1 MPCCSPRLGE
11 VVLYFAY
18 GSNLTWAQMK
28 ERCPS
33 ARFIS
38 TAKLPGFRLA
48 FTRRSARRDCGVADA
63 VSAAGSCLWGAIYDI
78 SDADVEQLDKSEG
91 YFPGRQKNS
100 YWRRECTV
108 LVGTQ
113 EQALTVATY

>member
-1 MPCCSPRLGE
+1 
-11 VVLYFAY
+11 
-18 GSNLTWAQMK
+18 
-28 ERCPS
+28 
-33 ARFIS
+33 
-38 TAKLPGFRLA
+38 
-48 FTRRSARRDCGVADA
+48 
-63 VSAAGSCLWGAIYDI
+63 LWGAIYDI

-113 EQALTVATY
+113 EQALTVATYFADPELNAPLPNQRYKDLIVQGARHWCLPSDYLAELEGIEVGQ